1 MRFRD
6 EALREV
12 SGGLGM
18 FRGVRLRGIVS
29 DGVWEYILSEVG
41 LGGGK
46 YPFGLGEGSLEI
58 IWDCGLVRYISSGT
72 GAGLWSI
79 RLY

>member
-29 DGVWEYILSEVG
+29 DGVWEYFLSEVELG
-41 LGGGK
+41 WQVSIRTGGGV
-46 YPFGLGEGSLEI
+46 FGNYLGLRFGKVYILGNGSWALE
-58 IWDCGLVRYISSGT
+58 Y
-72 GAGLWSI
+72 
-79 RLY
+79 